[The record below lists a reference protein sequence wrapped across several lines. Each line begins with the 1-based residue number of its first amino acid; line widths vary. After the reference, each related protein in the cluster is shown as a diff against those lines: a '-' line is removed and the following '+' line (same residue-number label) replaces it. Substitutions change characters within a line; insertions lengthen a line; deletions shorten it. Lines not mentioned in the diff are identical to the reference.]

1 MVIKSSMSRA
11 FRPVLLILWGVLVT
25 SRVEAQTSTT
35 SSTQVTWTCGGTT
48 CPWGETLTGHALVWP
63 QSEATSQRLGY
74 MVSGA
79 VYLPASMANGLKI
92 SLRSGLASVYVGPL
106 DAPSHRL

>member
-1 MVIKSSMSRA
+1 
-11 FRPVLLILWGVLVT
+11 
-25 SRVEAQTSTT
+25 
-35 SSTQVTWTCGGTT
+35 T

-92 SLRSGLASVYVGPL
+92 SLRSGLASVYVGPP
-106 DAPSHRL
+106 DAPSHRLLTTISPSSLFLIQGLAETDVISVQGDAAFSYAIAESVADDSE